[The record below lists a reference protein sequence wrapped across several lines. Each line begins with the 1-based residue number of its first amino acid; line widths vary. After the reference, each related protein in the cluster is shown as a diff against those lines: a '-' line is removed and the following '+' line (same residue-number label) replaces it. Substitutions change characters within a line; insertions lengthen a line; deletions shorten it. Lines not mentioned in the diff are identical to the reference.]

1 MSLIINPNAPP
12 PQPIEKRITLKT
24 KSGEMVSLNITLEDE
39 KGRQSAAEYI
49 HHLFQSIRQK
59 LGEVVIAQVSETADA
74 NDVAEN
80 KRRILYIAAF
90 HDSMFGTFN
99 RVTTLPEKERDE
111 FVEIFLLAVATLIP
125 GRNIV
130 LDLSKGSLSD
140 GAGLN

>member
-24 KSGEMVSLNITLEDE
+24 KSGEMVSLDITLEDE

-49 HHLFQSIRQK
+49 HHLFKSIREK
-59 LGEVVIAQVSETADA
+59 LGEVVIATVSETADA

-80 KRRILYIAAF
+80 QRRIIYIAAF
-90 HDSMFGTFN
+90 HDSMVGTFN
-99 RVTTLPEKERDE
+99 RVTKLPESERNE

-125 GRNIV
+125 GRNIL
-130 LDLSKGSLSD
+130 LDLSKGTLSD